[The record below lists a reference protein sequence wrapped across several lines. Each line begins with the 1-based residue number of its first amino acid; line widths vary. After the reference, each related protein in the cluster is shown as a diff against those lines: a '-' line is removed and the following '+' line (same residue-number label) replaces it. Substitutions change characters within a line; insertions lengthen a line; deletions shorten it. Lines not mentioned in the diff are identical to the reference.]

1 MSAANG
7 STAGFP
13 EAVRISAATRSARA
27 RSRPVMPTRAPR
39 TARPIAVALPIPPVP
54 PVTRTIFLVMGGASG
69 MVCAIDGDD
78 YSSSR
83 VSFPDV
89 TDRLGGSSQ
98 RVCHVDDRSDLPV
111 FYESLQHLVV
121 LSVHEFDMRA
131 KLAVVEHRHRCR
143 LEDGAHGAEPT
154 TARGPVVGL
163 QLPGGGEHASG
174 V

>member
-1 MSAANG
+1 MSAANA

-39 TARPIAVALPIPPVP
+39 AARPIAVALPIPPVP
-54 PVTRTIFLVMGGASG
+54 PVTRTILPVIGAASG
-69 MVCAIDGDD
+69 MVCPIDGDD
-78 YSSSR
+78 DGSSR
-83 VSFPDV
+83 VSLSDV
-89 TDRLGGSSQ
+89 TDRLGSSTEW
-98 RVCHVDDRSDLPV
+98 VCPLDDRLDLPV
-111 FYESLQHLVV
+111 FDQSLQGLVV
-121 LSVHEFDMRA
+121 LSVHEFDVRA
-131 KLAVVEHRHRCR
+131 QLAVVEHRHCCR